1 MGGGCPESDVDLRR
15 REAESSLKRSREA
28 LHREKL
34 AREKAETQIEGLSAE
49 LVTALEKLKEISTEL
64 AASERKNESALLASE
79 HKGRQSEV
87 YSQPPC

>member
-1 MGGGCPESDVDLRR
+1 LRR